1 MKKKRFLKV
10 YGNPFFQIKVRSNN
24 CVVWLQ
30 IWIPLVEKLKHFSEA
45 TKILSTLCT
54 VEIFSL
60 KVDYSWLKKKRTSLL
75 GL

>member
-10 YGNPFFQIKVRSNN
+10 YGNPFFQLK
-24 CVVWLQ
+24 
-30 IWIPLVEKLKHFSEA
+30 VEKLKHFSEA
-45 TKILSTLCT
+45 TEILSTLCT
-54 VEIFSL
+54 VEIISL